1 MASIVL
7 EGADFVSVL
16 EAMYRPEPED
26 RRWAR
31 DLFEAVAGVLPS
43 SHSFGCGAIAHDER
57 FESCACVFG
66 AMSGP
71 SPASTAEADVLHMLS
86 EVSVARLD
94 GLQLTI
100 GDVVRATWYP
110 GRAVETHRE
119 LETALTGEVSRCFQ
133 AYRETAGAPDGLA
146 LCAYPQ
152 PGLAVLMWALSDR
165 EITLS
170 RAELRVLHHL
180 AGHLDS
186 AFRLRYR
193 PDLAVAA
200 VLSPGGKFLDLE
212 DVTVGSAQR
221 ERLAASVIALDRAR
235 LRRRR
240 REPGAVDDWR
250 ALVEGRYSVVPR
262 DDIDGKRFYLLVRNP
277 AVTEPHARFTA
288 REIEVLRV
296 AARGFTG
303 KGTAYALGLSEASVS
318 TALGSAAAK
327 VGLRSR
333 LALVE
338 VASAM
343 FGSRPSSVHAAP
355 LTAAERDV
363 LELLRRGMTNAEIA
377 RLRERSARTVANQV
391 ASILRK
397 AGVPSRRGL
406 AATLRPEG
414 S

>member
-1 MASIVL
+1 M
-7 EGADFVSVL
+7 L
-16 EAMYRPEPED
+16 EAMYRPEPD
-26 RRWAR
+26 DQRWAGE
-31 DLFEAVAGVLPS
+31 LFAAVAGVLPTA
-43 SHSFGCGAIAHDER
+43 HAYGCGAIAHDEQ
-57 FESCACVFG
+57 FTSIALVLG
-66 AMSGP
+66 ATSGP
-71 SPASTAEADVLHMLS
+71 FPEHTDQ
-86 EVSVARLD
+86 LD
-94 GLQLTI
+94 QIDLLDEFSKAHVDGIELTP
-100 GDVVRATWYP
+100 GDLLRATWYP
-110 GRAVETHRE
+110 GRAVETHSGFE
-119 LETALTGEVSRCFQ
+119 AALTGSIHRAFH
-133 AYRETAGAPDGLA
+133 AYRERTGARDGLA
-146 LCAYPQ
+146 LWAYPQ
-152 PGLAVLMWALSDR
+152 PGLPVLLWAWFDR
-165 EITLS
+165 EVTLS

-200 VLSPGGKFLDLE
+200 VLSPGGRFLDLE

-240 REPGAVDDWR
+240 REVEAIDDWR

-262 DDIDGKRFYLLVRNP
+262 DDSDGKRHYLLVRNQ
-277 AVTEPHARFTA
+277 AITEPHARFTP

-303 KGTAYALGLSEASVS
+303 KGIAYALGLSEASVS

-333 LALVE
+333 LALVD

-343 FGSRPSSVHAAP
+343 FGARPSSVHNAP

-397 AGVPSRRGL
+397 SGVTSRRGL
-406 AATLRPEG
+406 AALLPVEG
-414 S
+414 DVGG